1 MGITA
6 IIAEDDPINL
16 KLFAELLEINGISV
30 VGKVTNGK
38 EAVTSFEEL
47 NPDVVFLDVMM
58 PEFDG
63 IYALE
68 QIRKKNPSSKV
79 VMVTADTSEETEE
92 LLEKLKP
99 SAVIH
104 KPYEIITILHILE
117 NKLELKISSSD

>member
-30 VGKVTNGK
+30 LSKVTNGK
-38 EAVTSFEEL
+38 EAATSFEEL

-58 PEFDG
+58 SEFDG

-79 VMVTADTSEETEE
+79 VMVTADTSEETEK

-117 NKLELKISSSD
+117 NQLELKISSSD

>member
-38 EAVTSFEEL
+38 EAVASFEEL

>member
-6 IIAEDDPINL
+6 IIAEDDLINL

-38 EAVTSFEEL
+38 EAVASFEEL

-79 VMVTADTSEETEE
+79 VMVTADTSEETEQ

-117 NKLELKISSSD
+117 NQLELKISSSD

>member
-79 VMVTADTSEETEE
+79 VMVTADTSEETEQ

-117 NKLELKISSSD
+117 NQLELKISSSD

>member
-16 KLFAELLEINGISV
+16 KLFAELLEINEISV
-30 VGKVTNGK
+30 VGKATNGK
-38 EAVTSFEEL
+38 EAVKSFEAL

-68 QIRKKNPSSKV
+68 QIRKKNPSSKI
-79 VMVTADTSEETEE
+79 VMVTADTSEETEQ

-117 NKLELKISSSD
+117 NQLELKISSSD

>member
-30 VGKVTNGK
+30 VGQATNGK
-38 EAVTSFEEL
+38 EVVTFFEEL

-79 VMVTADTSEETEE
+79 VMVTADTSEETEQ
-92 LLEKLKP
+92 LLLKLKP
-99 SAVIH
+99 SAVIR

-117 NKLELKISSSD
+117 NQLELKISSSD

>member
-6 IIAEDDPINL
+6 IIAEDDLINL

-38 EAVTSFEEL
+38 EAVTSFEES

-79 VMVTADTSEETEE
+79 VMVTADTSEETEQ

-117 NKLELKISSSD
+117 NQLELKISSSD

>member
-38 EAVTSFEEL
+38 KAVTSFEEL

>member
-38 EAVTSFEEL
+38 EAVTSFEES